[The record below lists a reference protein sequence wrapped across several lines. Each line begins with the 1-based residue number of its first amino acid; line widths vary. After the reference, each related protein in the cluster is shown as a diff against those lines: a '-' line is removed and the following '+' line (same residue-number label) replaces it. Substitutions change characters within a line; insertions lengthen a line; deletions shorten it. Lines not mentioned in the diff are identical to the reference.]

1 MQDKWSLKGNITIFI
16 MNNIQKDKIPKKRR
30 RVLFMIFDSQYTLTQ
45 EERISVVLRSL
56 AELFTII
63 LHSDWYLVNVTILEL
78 KISTVI
84 QILYPKKL

>member
-1 MQDKWSLKGNITIFI
+1 
-16 MNNIQKDKIPKKRR
+16 
-30 RVLFMIFDSQYTLTQ
+30 MIFDSRYTLTQ

-63 LHSDWYLVNVTILEL
+63 LHTDWYLVNVTILEF